1 MKKGK
6 LVSLI
11 KELIRDSI
19 RVNGSFDYVYI
30 VEELDRAGV
39 LKEKL
44 DNSCDDSSESG
55 QSS

>member
-55 QSS
+55 